1 MEKSL
6 YRASIIKRGSSV
18 LYGMPSFEATGSRR
32 QPNLSPQQVAEK
44 IEKEAYD
51 KGFSSGEQ
59 AGLRMGQQK
68 AGLLMDK
75 LEAVLSELTYIK
87 DNMVKEMAPQVFQLA
102 IEIARK
108 IILEEISQNP
118 ELMVG
123 MVKEGMR
130 KLERTGP
137 ITIKINPTLHDLF
150 RKHKPELLEVHPEVV
165 FDVAPSMS
173 KTGAVVIGSVD
184 EVVTDIDEQLKN
196 LAEDIGDILG
206 TD

>member
-6 YRASIIKRGSSV
+6 YKASIIKRGPSV
-18 LYGMPSFEATGSRR
+18 LYGMPSFEAAGSRR
-32 QPNLSPQQVAEK
+32 RLNLSPRQVAEE

-51 KGFSSGEQ
+51 KGFGSGEQ

-68 AGLLMDK
+68 AGILMDK
-75 LEAVLSELTYIK
+75 LEAVLGELTYIK
-87 DNMVKEMAPQVFQLA
+87 DNMVKEMAPQVLKLA
-102 IEIARK
+102 IELARR
-108 IILEEISQNP
+108 IILEEISLNP
-118 ELMVG
+118 ELVVG
-123 MVKEGMR
+123 MVKEAMR

-150 RKHKPELLEVHPEVV
+150 RKHKPELMEVHPEVV
-165 FDVAPSMS
+165 FDVDPSVS

-196 LAEDIGDILG
+196 LAEDIGEILG